1 MNQWTFEVSDEDFEA
16 KVLERSD
23 EVPVVVDFWAPWCG
37 PCRVLGPT
45 LERLAE
51 EHAGAFLLAK
61 VNVDENPNLAALF
74 QIQGIPAVKVF
85 KDGEIADEFTG
96 ALPEP
101 AVRELLSRFL
111 PSESDREIAE
121 AIRLEKQGKAEEAR
135 ALYESILADDP
146 NHPGALLGLGRIL
159 KELGDTEGSIR
170 LLQTIPLFAEE
181 RKEADQLISLQK
193 LKQGLAQDEEAL
205 KRAVAS
211 DPSNLEARYDLAQAL
226 AARDKYEEALEH
238 LLAIVKR
245 DRAFQDDGARKAM
258 LQIFEVLGSD
268 NELTEKYRS
277 ELARVLFR

>member
-159 KELGDTEGSIR
+159 KELGDTDGSIR

-226 AARDKYEEALEH
+226 AAREKYEEALEH

-268 NELTEKYRS
+268 NELTERYRS

>member
-205 KRAVAS
+205 KKAVAS